1 MLIAFNKG
9 NRQLWDK
16 VHKDYGKKN
25 AQKKA
30 LTPLL
35 AKLEKSKAPHT
46 LEEVCYKVIYF
57 QTSYIF
63 YSRILRLDECHL

>member
-1 MLIAFNKG
+1 MLIAFYKD
-9 NRQLWDK
+9 NRLLWDK
-16 VHKDYGKKN
+16 DHKDYGKKN

-46 LEEVCYKVIYF
+46 LEEVKKKDGIAFEV
-57 QTSYIF
+57 QHSDT
-63 YSRILRLDECHL
+63 